1 MMATTAL
8 SFPEFVILKQIMK
21 PKLIAIFAGI
31 VSVSIIIAGYLFNI
45 IFGRV

>member
-1 MMATTAL
+1 
-8 SFPEFVILKQIMK
+8 MK